1 MIEKEY
7 KIRKSNAHRETV
19 EVTLPTE
26 WARYHKLKAG
36 DTLKMFAD
44 GVVVYIPIDV
54 SKEKEEKVRRFLE
67 HRF

>member
-1 MIEKEY
+1 MIEKIY
-7 KIRKSNAHRETV
+7 KIRNSNAHRETV

-26 WARYHKLKAG
+26 WTRYHKLKAG

-44 GVVVYIPIDV
+44 GIVVYIPPDV
-54 SKEKEEKVRRFLE
+54 SEEMEEKVRRFLE